1 MDNSKAKA
9 LLEKYKSGTLSQVEQ
24 RMLEDWYAKLADSNE
39 LNLGEMELDQNLD
52 DIWDTVR
59 LNTLEIKTNHQPLL
73 LWRKIAVV
81 AAVLLVVTAGFYFY
95 KQSWNKEHKMPAQYA
110 EGIKPGGNHATLTLA
125 NGKVIALDDVD
136 NGKLADQAGISITKT
151 TDGQLVYTVDDQAGH
166 VGQTGQTLNTIAT
179 PKGGQYQINLPDGSR
194 VWLNAASS
202 LRYPVRFSGN
212 ERKVTLT
219 GEAYFEVTKAK
230 HLPFIVV
237 TDKQQVEVLGTHFNI
252 NAYADEPGTKTT
264 LLEGAVRVG
273 KRGADKDEVLLKPG
287 EQCNLNANTL
297 NVSTVNTDE
306 AVAWKNGMFLFK
318 DADLKTVMR
327 AVARWYDVEVTYEG
341 ALPAREFSGE
351 IYRNLNLNQVL
362 DVLSFYKVHFR
373 VDGKKIIVKP

>member
-1 MDNSKAKA
+1 MDHSKAKA
-9 LLEKYKSGTLSQVEQ
+9 LVEKYKSGTLNKLEQ
-24 RMLEDWYAKLADSNE
+24 GMLEDWYAKLADTNK
-39 LNLGEMELDQNLD
+39 LNLEEMELDQNLD
-52 DIWDTVR
+52 DIWDTIR
-59 LNTLEIKTNHQPLL
+59 FNTLGSKTKHQSLL
-73 LWRKIAVV
+73 LWRKVTAVAV
-81 AAVLLVVTAGFYFY
+81 VLLVVTVGLYFY
-95 KQSWNKEHKMPAQYA
+95 RQNWNKDHKMPTQYA

-136 NGKLADQAGISITKT
+136 NGKLAEQAGITITKT
-151 TDGQLVYTVDDQAGH
+151 TDGQLVYTVDDRAGSSSQTTQA
-166 VGQTGQTLNTIAT
+166 LNTIST

-219 GEAYFEVTKAK
+219 GEAYFEVTKEK

-252 NAYADEPGTKTT
+252 NAYTDEPGIKTT
-264 LLEGAVRVG
+264 LLEGAVKVG
-273 KRGADKDEVLLKPG
+273 MRETEKDDVLLKPG
-287 EQCNLNANTL
+287 EQCNLNGNTL
-297 NVSTVNTDE
+297 SVSTVNTDE

-373 VDGKKIIVKP
+373 VEGKKIIVKP